1 MSFVQE
7 NSGEFISSLRYTTKI
22 VRLLYVIE
30 TTVDLRILLIIFFQQ
45 LCLLELT
52 FEHITAVC
60 QVNCVCVEVTI
71 CLNLCYF

>member
-30 TTVDLRILLIIFFQQ
+30 TTVDLRILLIIFSNNSA
-45 LCLLELT
+45 C
-52 FEHITAVC
+52 
-60 QVNCVCVEVTI
+60 
-71 CLNLCYF
+71 